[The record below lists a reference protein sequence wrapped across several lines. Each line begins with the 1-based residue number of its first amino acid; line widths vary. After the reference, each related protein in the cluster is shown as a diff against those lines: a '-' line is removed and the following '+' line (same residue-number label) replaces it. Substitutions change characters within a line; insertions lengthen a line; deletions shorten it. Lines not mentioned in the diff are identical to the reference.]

1 MKVESAEGRDM
12 RRKLAVILASDV
24 AGYSRLV
31 AADEEDTVRRF
42 RAAATAFFER
52 VQKWRGRGVHT
63 PRDAVLAGVGRASR
77 ATPCALH
84 IPDAQKTPNAP
95 TRTPRKPPF
104 PPIIAI
110 RGGPV

>member
-31 AADEEDTVRRF
+31 AAGEEDTVRRF

-52 VQKWRGRGVHT
+52 VQKWRQPLVQTTTDAILPAAVRTSRTVPRAHATHDTQHSQNTALSPPPRRSFSPQHPT
-63 PRDAVLAGVGRASR
+63 P
-77 ATPCALH
+77 
-84 IPDAQKTPNAP
+84 
-95 TRTPRKPPF
+95 
-104 PPIIAI
+104 
-110 RGGPV
+110 